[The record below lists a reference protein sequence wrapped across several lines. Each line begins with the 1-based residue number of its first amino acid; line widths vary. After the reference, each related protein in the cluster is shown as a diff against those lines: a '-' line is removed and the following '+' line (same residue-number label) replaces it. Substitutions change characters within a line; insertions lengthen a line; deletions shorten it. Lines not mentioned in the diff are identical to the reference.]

1 MATIHPFAPK
11 NNTATLRCTSCGKTT
26 DAACGC
32 GVGYEYIAPA
42 NLIKQAIKNNPEMSD
57 MSDRLIGDKFGVS
70 HQTVGRTRK
79 ATGPNGPVE
88 PRIGKDGKRRR
99 MPRKDGQPKASRH
112 KPRKGSEQLAASMML
127 DEGKSRDEVA
137 ARTGL
142 GKMVVQLS
150 MERDLGRRET
160 LNELLDAAA
169 ADNFTDKGKIKI
181 EDAIRIHKARLDK
194 QFEQRVNDEVR
205 RRIDAANDA
214 VRKHLREVE
223 QQNIALQRLLGQQS
237 LYSPKEF
244 NLLLKCLDSSPFSFR
259 LKDDTEED
267 RIANRE
273 LIKRFD
279 EAMPLI
285 RDNKDR
291 LVNPGK
297 K

>member
-1 MATIHPFAPK
+1 MATIHPFAPR

-26 DAACGC
+26 DAACSC
-32 GVGYEYIAPA
+32 GVGYEYIAPSKVV
-42 NLIKQAIKNNPEMSD
+42 KQAIKNNPEMSD
-57 MSDRLIGDKFGVS
+57 MSDRLISDKLGVGAN
-70 HQTVGRTRK
+70 TVRRNRPT
-79 ATGPNGPVE
+79 APNGAVE
-88 PRIGKDGKRRR
+88 ARTGKDGKTRR
-99 MPRKDGQPKASRH
+99 MPRKDGQPKTDRH
-112 KPRKGSEQLAASMML
+112 KPRKGSEQIAASMML
-127 DEGKSRDEVA
+127 DEGKSRAEA
-137 ARTGL
+137 AAKTGISEHI
-142 GKMVVQLS
+142 VQLS

-160 LNELLDAAA
+160 INELLDAAA
-169 ADNFTDKGKIKI
+169 AENFTDKGKIKI

-223 QQNIALQRLLGQQS
+223 QQNIALQRLLGQQA